1 MRSGETICETER
13 YDATMCSCCIPLDGT
28 FVAVGFENG
37 NIKVWDNVVLNW
49 WFLQLHLTGRGN
61 PNPSMLAFILKFGWV
76 PVGRQSGNSQR

>member
-13 YDATMCSCCIPLDGT
+13 YDATMCSCCISLDGT

-49 WFLQLHLTGRGN
+49 WFL
-61 PNPSMLAFILKFGWV
+61 
-76 PVGRQSGNSQR
+76 